1 MNRLEAN
8 KLLDK
13 LHEGHK
19 FTFEQISAAL
29 CATGDLH
36 DPMRGERVE
45 EAAQGQSAAA
55 GEGESSELVAA
66 SESRHSQ
73 DSWTGWSRYL
83 DKRNEQATT

>member
-13 LHEGHK
+13 LREGHR

-29 CATGDLH
+29 YATGDLH
-36 DPMRGERVE
+36 DPMRGERME

-55 GEGESSELVAA
+55 REGESPELVAA

-73 DSWTGWSRYL
+73 DSWAGWSRYL
-83 DKRNEQATT
+83 DCRDEQAAA

>member
-13 LHEGHK
+13 LREGQK

-29 CATGDLH
+29 YATGDLH
-36 DPMRGERVE
+36 DPMRSERVE
-45 EAAQGQSAAA
+45 EAAQGQSAAVRQ
-55 GEGESSELVAA
+55 GESHELVAA

-73 DSWTGWSRYL
+73 DSWAGWSRYL
-83 DKRNEQATT
+83 DCRAKS